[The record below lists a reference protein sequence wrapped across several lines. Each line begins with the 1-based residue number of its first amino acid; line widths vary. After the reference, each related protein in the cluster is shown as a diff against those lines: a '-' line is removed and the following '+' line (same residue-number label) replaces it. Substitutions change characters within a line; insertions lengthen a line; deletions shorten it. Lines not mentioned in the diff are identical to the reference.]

1 MAAYTYQQIKE
12 QYDTTKPIRGRSDDV
27 RPAGKRRRDW
37 ERVVKTERGY
47 AYRMHTTDCVE
58 FTEEKLILR
67 SGGWTTVGTGKFIN
81 DYAPVAC
88 GKRYNALWVG
98 IDKNWERA
106 HLPNHCVTHD
116 HPTEQWLWVPI
127 PAKGEVTFTWDVAR
141 QRYVLD
147 PTKIQVRTVN
157 RKRANESRKRIKPLL
172 DYCKTML
179 KLSDGEVRRDDIY
192 KAGSLEASSVLTAD
206 TDEKMLAMFY
216 AVLRATQ
223 TTSVDWQRG
232 TYIYQIASVQR
243 TLYKMHDAQA
253 PEVYDHEW
261 VDVSSKMP
269 TNHVG
274 YT

>member
-12 QYDTTKPIRGRSDDV
+12 QYENTKPIRGRSEDV

-47 AYRMHTTDCVE
+47 AYQMHGTNCVE

-67 SGGWTTVGTGKFIN
+67 TGGWTTVGTGKFIN
-81 DYAPVAC
+81 DYAPVSC
-88 GKRYNALWVG
+88 GKRYNAIWVG
-98 IDKNWERA
+98 MGNDSHWDYIST
-106 HLPNHCVTHD
+106 THD
-116 HPTEQWLWVPI
+116 YHTESGYLWVPI
-127 PAKGEVTFTWDVAR
+127 PAKGEVTFTWDSAR

-157 RKRANESRKRIKPLL
+157 RKRANEARKRIKPLL

-179 KLSDGEVRRDDIY
+179 KLSDGEVRREDIY
-192 KAGSLEASSVLTAD
+192 RQPYAAHYKNLLDIT
-206 TDEKMLAMFY
+206 TDEQMSEAFY

-223 TTSVDWQRG
+223 PTWTNWQRG
-232 TYIYQIASVQR
+232 VYAYRIPSVQR
-243 TLYKMHDAQA
+243 TLYKMHDAES
-253 PEVYDHEW
+253 PEVYDYEW
-261 VDVSSKMP
+261 VDPSSKMP

>member
-1 MAAYTYQQIKE
+1 MAATTYQQIKE

-37 ERVVKTERGY
+37 ERVVKTEHGY
-47 AYRMHTTDCVE
+47 AYQMYGTNCVE

-81 DYAPVAC
+81 AYAPVAC

-98 IDKNWERA
+98 VGNDSHWGHIST
-106 HLPNHCVTHD
+106 THD
-116 HPTEQWLWVPI
+116 HPTEQWLWIPI

-147 PTKIQVRTVN
+147 PAKIQVRTVN

-172 DYCKTML
+172 DYCKAML
-179 KLSDGEVRRDDIY
+179 KLSDGEVQRDMLHGNGIREVNLFP
-192 KAGSLEASSVLTAD
+192 S
-206 TDEKMLAMFY
+206 TDEEMHTAFICL
-216 AVLRATQ
+216 LQRTQ
-223 TTSVDWQRG
+223 CVFSDWHRG
-232 TYIYQIASVQR
+232 TTKFRIPAVQR
-243 TLYKMHDAQA
+243 TLYKMHDDLN
-253 PEVYDHEW
+253 PHIYDHEW